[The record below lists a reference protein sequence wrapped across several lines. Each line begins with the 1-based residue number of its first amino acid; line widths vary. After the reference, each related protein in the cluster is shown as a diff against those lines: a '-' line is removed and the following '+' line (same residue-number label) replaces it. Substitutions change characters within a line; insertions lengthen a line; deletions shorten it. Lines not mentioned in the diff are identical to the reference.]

1 MFSKETCE
9 MTIKILSTCYPLQF
23 WEYSPAMELLSNHDG
38 QAEFMDRLISLNGM
52 KDFLIAYAKED
63 VCPPYEFSDDLGIII
78 GCVFSKEDKR
88 TDRTFYWDRPLPMT
102 GL

>member
-9 MTIKILSTCYPLQF
+9 MTIKNLIHMLSLQF

-63 VCPPYEFSDDLGIII
+63 VCPPMNFQTIWALS
-78 GCVFSKEDKR
+78 
-88 TDRTFYWDRPLPMT
+88 
-102 GL
+102 

>member
-38 QAEFMDRLISLNGM
+38 HAVFPTKNVPFIAIS
-52 KDFLIAYAKED
+52 
-63 VCPPYEFSDDLGIII
+63 
-78 GCVFSKEDKR
+78 
-88 TDRTFYWDRPLPMT
+88 
-102 GL
+102 